1 MLIRYIW
8 ALSYVPPDMVMA
20 AWTTVIQDKVILAV
34 PSWEKDYEKELS
46 SFLKYNDRTWIGELN
61 TSTQV

>member
-1 MLIRYIW
+1 
-8 ALSYVPPDMVMA
+8 
-20 AWTTVIQDKVILAV
+20 VILAV